1 MLRDDFFLLEEEGIQ
16 LRLKSLIQVMV
27 LKYLSGALQVP
38 DHWKPGQ
45 CIFMFHAPT
54 EN

>member
-1 MLRDDFFLLEEEGIQ
+1 MQNDFFLLEKEGIQ

-27 LKYLSGALQVP
+27 LKYLSGPLQVP
-38 DHWKPGQ
+38 DYWKLGQ
-45 CIFMFHAPT
+45 CIFMLHAQK